1 MDTHSIGGIIKIL
14 SETIGREANAN
25 CKEFNLTMQQMKVL
39 HFIKTQ
45 GGNGICS
52 QKDIQDYMRI
62 SHPTTVNI
70 LRLLKEKGFVEI
82 SVDEKDKRMRTV
94 TLTGQEKGF
103 FRKLSEGRNNM
114 EKRLVRGMSEEEQE
128 NLRRYLEQM
137 YYNITESQKES
148 EGEVHGQAII

>member
-62 SHPTTVNI
+62 SHPTTRCV
-70 LRLLKEKGFVEI
+70 
-82 SVDEKDKRMRTV
+82 
-94 TLTGQEKGF
+94 
-103 FRKLSEGRNNM
+103 
-114 EKRLVRGMSEEEQE
+114 
-128 NLRRYLEQM
+128 
-137 YYNITESQKES
+137 
-148 EGEVHGQAII
+148 